1 MVCCRRRLRR
11 LMSTNFEKRIFLPN
25 GKTGHL
31 ILPPEHQ
38 SRVERWYRREWDQ
51 FVTEFQAWKRR
62 FIVARYDCFQCTRA
76 RAKLLLSP
84 TEYQKFRLQ
93 QMRDFKGPR
102 HQRGMLSGFSIRRAL
117 LSAGGDCSYTAS
129 TIPNLNDFCINPC
142 TSRVRGRLHTDG
154 DWYWTEGTTS
164 WGASRGTWD
173 GDCAISDYDSRWNT
187 NSGDAPNEGVS
198 GADGVWSDASVTGAA
213 IGLSVGFGP
222 RSGSYD
228 VEIRDGT
235 SLNVL
240 FTDAFTMSV
249 EADAKN

>member
-1 MVCCRRRLRR
+1 MGPTTLLDLPREDRASVGRWHRNEWDKFREEVKAYKERVLDAGRSAYLRARNCRKCIDRRRRLYDAMMRFPKHV
-11 LMSTNFEKRIFLPN
+11 LMAPIPSMGR
-25 GKTGHL
+25 H
-31 ILPPEHQ
+31 
-38 SRVERWYRREWDQ
+38 
-51 FVTEFQAWKRR
+51 
-62 FIVARYDCFQCTRA
+62 RA
-76 RAKLLLSP
+76 SV
-84 TEYQKFRLQ
+84 
-93 QMRDFKGPR
+93 
-102 HQRGMLSGFSIRRAL
+102 
-117 LSAGGDCSYTAS
+117 GGDCSYTAS
-129 TIPNLNDFCINPC
+129 TIPALNDFCINPC
-142 TSRVRGRLHTDG
+142 TSRARARLHTDG
-154 DWYWTEGTTS
+154 DWYWSEGTTS

-187 NSGDAPNEGVS
+187 ISGDAPNEGVS

-213 IGLSVGFGP
+213 IGLSVGFGT